1 MAKCEICG
9 KGRTIGNT
17 IQHQYGG
24 GWFRKAQKKKREFK
38 PNIQKLKIKIAGG
51 STSVRINICTHCL
64 KTYKNLTQVEPV
76 EKLFISTKKEKA
88 KV

>member
-1 MAKCEICG
+1 MAKCEICN

-24 GWFRKAQKKKREFK
+24 GWFRKATKKKREFK
-38 PNIQKLKIKIAGG
+38 ANIQKLRIKVAGG
-51 STSVRINICTHCL
+51 LTSIRINICTKCL
-64 KTYKNLTQVEPV
+64 KTYKNLTQVEPT
-76 EKLFISTKKEKA
+76 EKLFSIKKQTI